1 MNTIILSLIKSG
13 IPKETLYVL
22 LIIPIIATLVI
33 IAKQIIGIITFDL
46 YILAF
51 SIISL
56 IAIGSI
62 YGILILVIIF
72 IFDTIIRHLLKPVNI
87 HYIAKTGISISI
99 ISLLIIYFMF
109 FIKNTVGINTSL
121 PIYPILILILL
132 TNSLSLN
139 KIKKGDKKASLM
151 YIESVIFIILVY
163 FLIASNLVKTM
174 IFDFPY
180 ISIFAILFDLYLG
193 KITSLRLSEIIKFK
207 NIIKDNG

>member
-13 IPKETLYVL
+13 IPKETLYIL

-33 IAKQIIGIITFDL
+33 IARQIIGIITFDL

-62 YGILILVIIF
+62 YGILILIIIF
-72 IFDTIIRHLLKPVNI
+72 IFDTIIRYLLKPINI
-87 HYIAKTGISISI
+87 HYIAKTAISISI
-99 ISLLIIYFMF
+99 ISLLIIYFMY
-109 FIKNTVGINTSL
+109 FIKNTVGINTAL

-132 TNSLSLN
+132 TNSLSSN
-139 KIKKGDKKASLM
+139 KIKKGDRKASLM
-151 YIESVIFIILVY
+151 YIESAIFIILVY
-163 FLIASNLVKTM
+163 FLITSKLVKTM

>member
-33 IAKQIIGIITFDL
+33 IARQIIGIITFDL